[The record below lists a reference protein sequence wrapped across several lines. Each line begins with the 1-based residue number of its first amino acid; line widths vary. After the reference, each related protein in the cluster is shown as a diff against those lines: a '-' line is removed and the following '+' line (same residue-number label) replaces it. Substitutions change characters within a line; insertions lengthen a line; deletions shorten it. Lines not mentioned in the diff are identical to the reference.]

1 VLDRQIAKFEE
12 QLSLDETPLR
22 TGYVF
27 VTMSE
32 DILCD
37 RILVQG

>member
-1 VLDRQIAKFEE
+1 MLDRQIAKYEE

-32 DILCD
+32 DIVSD
-37 RILVQG
+37 RILFQS